1 VVFYIYLNNLGR
13 KRIFIRVYT
22 GLLGALVLVVLL
34 CMSALQLVD
43 HVRGAQFNQNVV
55 RGSLYLITQRLR
67 HDITEQGDLEAR
79 FDAQIDIVSKQKA
92 QLDEYQLSRLE
103 RHDVLILSDDIA
115 HEAKL
120 ITVLDDDNL
129 IKTTLR
135 NVTEVQA
142 QATGQL
148 LLEDWQRS
156 GQPVESFLQNIA
168 PHFGYSMSLLP
179 LDSFDLSR
187 GDLGRMQYGDVLMR
201 IAIDGESA
209 DALVKVPGKEQII
222 RMGPIFAFKR
232 YTPMGI
238 AIIALTG
245 FMLLGLGVYW
255 VVNSFEMRLRKLEQA
270 TSRLSQGH
278 LNARVGIH
286 GSDDPVSRLGQA
298 FNKMADH
305 IQRLISVQREM
316 VRAVSHELRTP
327 VARIRFGVQIIEDTA
342 GDDPFVMKQL
352 TGMDSDI
359 QELDEL
365 IDEILTYARLEEGGP
380 LLDFE
385 LTNIQDLI
393 LQLVDEARPPGNVSV
408 NYGGAVGSQHEAEVE
423 YRYMHRAI
431 QNLIGNACR
440 YAKSQVVVT
449 FSVGADTCRVDVADD
464 GPGIPEEEWN
474 RVFTPFARLDD
485 SRTRSSGGYGL
496 GLSIVRRITYWHG
509 GRAMVSRDEVLGG
522 AKFSLVWPKR
532 HQELS

>member
-1 VVFYIYLNNLGR
+1 MLA
-13 KRIFIRVYT
+13 
-22 GLLGALVLVVLL
+22 ALVAVVLL
-34 CMSALQLVD
+34 CILALKLVD
-43 HVRGAQFNQNVV
+43 HVRGAQFNQDVV
-55 RGSLYLITQRLR
+55 RGSLYLITERLQY
-67 HDITEQGDLEAR
+67 DLSEQGDLEAR
-79 FDAQIDIVSKQKA
+79 FDVQIDIVSYEKA

-103 RHDVLILSDDIA
+103 RNDVLILSDDLGY
-115 HEAKL
+115 EAQL
-120 ITVLDDDNL
+120 VAVLNDDNV
-129 IKTTLR
+129 IRVTLR
-135 NVTEVQA
+135 NVTDIQA

-156 GQPVESFLQNIA
+156 GLAIEEFLVKIS
-168 PHFGYSMSLLP
+168 PHFGYSLGLLP
-179 LDSFDLSR
+179 ISQFDLSK
-187 GDLGRMQYGDVLMR
+187 GDLSRMQYGDVLMR

-209 DALVKVPGKEQII
+209 DAIIKIPGKEQVI
-222 RMGPIFAFKR
+222 RLGPVRVFKQ
-232 YTPMGI
+232 YTPTGI
-238 AIIALTG
+238 VIIALIG

-286 GSDDPVSRLGQA
+286 GSDPVSRLGQA

-327 VARIRFGVQIIEDTA
+327 VARIRFGLQIIEDTA

-385 LTNIQDLI
+385 LTNIQELI
-393 LQLVDEARPPGNVSV
+393 LQLVDEARPPNHVDV
-408 NYGGAVGSQHEAEVE
+408 NYGGAIGSQHEAEVE

-440 YAKSQVVVT
+440 YAKSQVSVT

-464 GPGIPEEEWN
+464 GPGIPEVEWN

-509 GRAMVSRDEVLGG
+509 GRAMVSKDERLGG

-532 HQELS
+532 HQEVS

>member
-1 VVFYIYLNNLGR
+1 VVFYFYLNNIRR
-13 KRIFIRVYT
+13 KHIFIRVYS
-22 GLLGALVLVVLL
+22 GLLAALILVVLL
-34 CMSALQLVD
+34 CMTALQLVD

-55 RGSLYLITQRLR
+55 RGSLHLITQRLR
-67 HDITEQGDLEAR
+67 NDITEQGELEAR
-79 FDAQIDIVSKQKA
+79 FDAQIDIVSKSKA
-92 QLDEYQLSRLE
+92 QLDEYQLSRLA
-103 RHDVLILSDDIA
+103 RHEVLVLSDDIGQ
-115 HEAKL
+115 EAKL
-120 ITVLDDDNL
+120 ITVLNERYL

-135 NVTEVQA
+135 NVTELQA

-156 GQPVESFLQNIA
+156 GQPIETFLEKIS
-168 PHFGYSMSLLP
+168 PHFGYSLSLLP
-179 LDSFDLSR
+179 LDSFELSK

-201 IAIDGESA
+201 IAIGGDSA
-209 DALVKVPGKEQII
+209 DALVKIPGKEQAI

-232 YTPMGI
+232 YTPLGI
-238 AIIALTG
+238 IIIVLTG

-278 LNARVGIH
+278 LNARVGIS
-286 GSDDPVSRLGQA
+286 GSDPVSRLGQA
-298 FNKMADH
+298 FNQMADH

-385 LTNIQDLI
+385 LTNIQELI
-393 LQLVDEARPPGNVSV
+393 LQLVDEARPPEHVDV
-408 NYGGAVGSQHEAEVE
+408 RYGGAVGSQHEAEVE

-431 QNLIGNACR
+431 QSH
-440 YAKSQVVVT
+440 K
-449 FSVGADTCRVDVADD
+449 
-464 GPGIPEEEWN
+464 
-474 RVFTPFARLDD
+474 
-485 SRTRSSGGYGL
+485 
-496 GLSIVRRITYWHG
+496 
-509 GRAMVSRDEVLGG
+509 
-522 AKFSLVWPKR
+522 
-532 HQELS
+532 

>member
-1 VVFYIYLNNLGR
+1 ML
-13 KRIFIRVYT
+13 
-22 GLLGALVLVVLL
+22 
-34 CMSALQLVD
+34 ALQLVD
-43 HVRGAQFNQNVV
+43 HIRGAQFNQNVV
-55 RGSLYLITQRLR
+55 RGSLHLITERLR
-67 HDITEQGDLEAR
+67 YDITEQGDLEAR
-79 FDAQIDIVSKQKA
+79 FDAQIDIVSKEKA
-92 QLDEYQLSRLE
+92 QLDDYQLSRLE
-103 RHDVLILSDDIA
+103 RYDVLLLSGDIGYKAKFITELNDDTFIR
-115 HEAKL
+115 
-120 ITVLDDDNL
+120 ITV
-129 IKTTLR
+129 R
-135 NVTEVQA
+135 NVTELQA

-156 GQPVESFLQNIA
+156 GQTVEVFLQNIS
-168 PHFGYSMSLLP
+168 PHFGYSLSLLP
-179 LDSFDLSR
+179 LESFDLSKS
-187 GDLGRMQYGDVLMR
+187 DLGRMQYGDVLMP
-201 IAIDGESA
+201 IAIDAESL
-209 DALVKVPGKEQII
+209 DALIKVPGKEQVI
-222 RMGPIFAFKR
+222 RLGPIFAFKR

-238 AIIALTG
+238 AIIALMG

-278 LNARVGIH
+278 LNARVGII
-286 GSDDPVSRLGQA
+286 GSDPVSRLGQS

-327 VARIRFGVQIIEDTA
+327 VARIRFGLQIIEDTT
-342 GDDPFVMKQL
+342 GDPFVMKQL

-385 LTNIQDLI
+385 LTNIQNLI
-393 LQLVDEARPPGNVSV
+393 LQLVDEARPPEHVTV
-408 NYGGAVGSQHEAEVE
+408 NYGGALGSQHEAEVE
-423 YRYMHRAI
+423 YRYIHRAI

-449 FSVGADTCRVDVADD
+449 FSIGADTCRVDVADD
-464 GPGIPEEEWN
+464 GPGIPEKEWN

-509 GRAMVSRDEVLGG
+509 GRAMVSHDEVLGG

>member
-1 VVFYIYLNNLGR
+1 MS
-13 KRIFIRVYT
+13 
-22 GLLGALVLVVLL
+22 VVLL
-34 CMSALQLVD
+34 CILALKLVD
-43 HVRGAQFNQNVV
+43 HVRGAQFNQDVV
-55 RGSLYLITQRLR
+55 RGSLYLIAQRLQY
-67 HDITEQGDLEAR
+67 DSTEQGDLEAR
-79 FDAQIDIVSKQKA
+79 FDVQIDIVSYEKA
-92 QLDEYQLSRLE
+92 QLDEYQLSRLN
-103 RHDVLILSDDIA
+103 RNDVLMLSDGLGY
-115 HEAKL
+115 EAQL
-120 ITVLDDDNL
+120 ISVLNDDNV
-129 IKTTLR
+129 IRVTLR
-135 NVTEVQA
+135 NVTEIQA

-156 GQPVESFLQNIA
+156 GLSIENFLVQVA
-168 PHFGYSMSLLP
+168 PHFGYSLGLLP
-179 LDSFDLSR
+179 LSQFDLSK
-187 GDLGRMQYGDVLMR
+187 GDLSRMQYGEVLMR

-209 DALVKVPGKEQII
+209 DAIIKIPGTDQVIRLGPVK
-222 RMGPIFAFKR
+222 AFKQ
-232 YTPMGI
+232 YTPTGI
-238 AIIALTG
+238 VLIALIG

-286 GSDDPVSRLGQA
+286 GSDPVSRLGQS
-298 FNKMADH
+298 FNQMADH

-327 VARIRFGVQIIEDTA
+327 VARIRFGVQIIEDAA

-385 LTNIQDLI
+385 LTNIQELI
-393 LQLVDEARPPGNVSV
+393 LQLVDEARPPSHVAV
-408 NYGGAVGSQHEAEVE
+408 NYGGAIGSQHEAEVE

-440 YAKSQVVVT
+440 YAKSEVNVT
-449 FSVGADTCRVDVADD
+449 FSVGADTCRVDVSDD

-474 RVFTPFARLDD
+474 RIFTPFARLDD

-509 GRAMVSRDEVLGG
+509 GRAMVSRDERLGG

-532 HQELS
+532 HQEVS

>member
-1 VVFYIYLNNLGR
+1 
-13 KRIFIRVYT
+13 
-22 GLLGALVLVVLL
+22 LVVISSML
-34 CMSALQLVD
+34 AFQLVD
-43 HVRGAQFNQNVV
+43 HVRGAQFNQDVV
-55 RGSLYLITQRLR
+55 RGSLHLITERLR
-67 HDITEQGDLEAR
+67 DDITEQGDLEAR
-79 FDAQIDIVSKQKA
+79 FAAKIDIISKEKT
-92 QLDEYQLSRLE
+92 QLDDYQLSRLE
-103 RHDVLILSDDIA
+103 RYDVLILSNNIGYKA
-115 HEAKL
+115 EF
-120 ITVLDDDNL
+120 ITELDADTF
-129 IKTTLR
+129 IRTSVR
-135 NVTEVQA
+135 NVTELQA

-156 GQPVESFLQNIA
+156 GQTVETFLHNIS
-168 PHFGYSMSLLP
+168 PHFGYSLSLHP
-179 LDSFDLSR
+179 LERFELNKSE
-187 GDLGRMQYGDVLMR
+187 LGRKQYGDVLMP
-201 IAIDGESA
+201 IVIDAESV
-209 DALVKVPGKEQII
+209 DVLIKVPGKEQVI
-222 RMGPIFAFKR
+222 RLGPIFAFKR
-232 YTPMGI
+232 YTPTGI
-238 AIIALTG
+238 AIISLIG

-255 VVNSFEMRLRKLEQA
+255 VVNTFEMSLRKLEQA

-278 LNARVGIH
+278 LNARVGII
-286 GSDDPVSRLGQA
+286 GADPVSRLGQS
-298 FNKMADH
+298 FNKNADQ

-327 VARIRFGVQIIEDTA
+327 VARIRFGLQMIEDTS

-385 LTNIQDLI
+385 LTNIQNLI
-393 LQLVDEARPPGNVSV
+393 LQLVDEARPPEHVTL
-408 NYGGAVGSQHEAEVE
+408 NYGGAVGFQHDAEVE

-449 FSVGADTCRVDVADD
+449 FSIGADTCRVDVADD
-464 GPGIPEEEWN
+464 GPGIPEKEWN

-496 GLSIVRRITYWHG
+496 GLSIVRRIAYWHG

>member
-1 VVFYIYLNNLGR
+1 MLALN
-13 KRIFIRVYT
+13 
-22 GLLGALVLVVLL
+22 
-34 CMSALQLVD
+34 LVD
-43 HVRGAQFNQNVV
+43 HIRHVQFNQDVV
-55 RGSLYLITQRLR
+55 RGSLYQISQHLHNDL
-67 HDITEQGDLEAR
+67 TEEEALESL
-79 FDAQIDIVSKQKA
+79 FHLQIDIVSREKA
-92 QLDEYQLSRLE
+92 QLDEYQLSRLS
-103 RHDVLILSDDIA
+103 RNDVLMLND
-115 HEAKL
+115 EL
-120 ITVLDDDNL
+120 GY
-129 IKTTLR
+129 
-135 NVTEVQA
+135 EVQLMSA
-142 QATGQL
+142 LNDDSFMQVTLDSVGEMQGLATGYL

-156 GQPVESFLQNIA
+156 GLSIEDFLIKIS
-168 PHFGYSMSLLP
+168 PHFGYPIVLL
-179 LDSFDLSR
+179 SFSDLDLSAS
-187 GDLGRMQYGDVLMR
+187 DLKRIQNDDVLVR
-201 IAIDGESA
+201 ITVDGESA
-209 DALVKVPGKEQII
+209 DTIIKLPGDDRVI
-222 RMGPIFAFKR
+222 RMGPVKAFKP
-232 YTPMGI
+232 YAPMGMG
-238 AIIALTG
+238 IIIFIG

-255 VVNSFEMRLRKLEQA
+255 VVSSFEMRLRKLEQA

-286 GSDDPVSRLGQA
+286 GSDPVSRLGQS
-298 FNKMADH
+298 FNKMAEH

-327 VARIRFGVQIIEDTA
+327 VARIRFGLQIIEDTA

-385 LTNIQDLI
+385 LTNIQELV
-393 LQLVDEARPPGNVSV
+393 LQLVDEARPPEHVEV
-408 NYGGAVGSQHEAEVE
+408 RFGGAIGSQHEAEVE

-440 YAKSQVVVT
+440 YAKSEVNVT
-449 FSVGADTCRVDVADD
+449 FSVGADTCRIDVADD

-509 GRAMVSRDEVLGG
+509 GRAIVSRDERLGG

-532 HQELS
+532 HQ

>member
-1 VVFYIYLNNLGR
+1 MLALN
-13 KRIFIRVYT
+13 
-22 GLLGALVLVVLL
+22 
-34 CMSALQLVD
+34 LVD
-43 HVRGAQFNQNVV
+43 HIRHVQFNQDVV
-55 RGSLYLITQRLR
+55 RGSLYQISQRLQK
-67 HDITEQGDLEAR
+67 DSTEEEALEQL
-79 FDAQIDIVSKQKA
+79 FHLQIDIVSREKA
-92 QLDEYQLSRLE
+92 QLDEYQLSRLS
-103 RHDVLILSDDIA
+103 RNDVLMLNDELGYEVQLMSA
-115 HEAKL
+115 L
-120 ITVLDDDNL
+120 NNDNFMQV
-129 IKTTLR
+129 TLR
-135 NVTEVQA
+135 SIGKKQGL
-142 QATGQL
+142 ATGRL

-156 GQPVESFLQNIA
+156 GLSIEQFLA
-168 PHFGYSMSLLP
+168 EMSPYFGYPMVLYPISEL
-179 LDSFDLSR
+179 DLSTD
-187 GDLGRMQYGDVLMR
+187 DLKRIQDNDVIVR
-201 IAIDGESA
+201 ITVDGEGA
-209 DALVKVPGKEQII
+209 ETIVKLPGDDQAI
-222 RMGPIFAFKR
+222 RIGPVKAFKP
-232 YTPMGI
+232 YAPLGMGI
-238 AIIALTG
+238 IAFIG

-255 VVNSFEMRLRKLEQA
+255 VVSSFEMRLRKLEQA

-286 GSDDPVSRLGQA
+286 GSDPVSRLGQS
-298 FNKMADH
+298 FNKMAEH

-327 VARIRFGVQIIEDTA
+327 VARIRFGLQIIEDTA

-352 TGMDSDI
+352 SGMDSDI

-385 LTNIQDLI
+385 LTNIQELV
-393 LQLVDEARPPGNVSV
+393 LQLVDEARPPEHVEV
-408 NYGGAVGSQHEAEVE
+408 RFGGSIGSQHEAEVE

-440 YAKSQVVVT
+440 YAKSEVVVT
-449 FSVGADTCRVDVADD
+449 FSVGADTCRIDVADD

-509 GRAMVSRDEVLGG
+509 GRAMVSRDERLGG

-532 HQELS
+532 HQ

>member
-1 VVFYIYLNNLGR
+1 VFYIYLNNLGR

-120 ITVLDDDNL
+120 ITVLDDDHL

>member
-1 VVFYIYLNNLGR
+1 ML
-13 KRIFIRVYT
+13 
-22 GLLGALVLVVLL
+22 ALKF
-34 CMSALQLVD
+34 VD
-43 HVRGAQFNQNVV
+43 HVRGEQFNQDVV
-55 RGSLYLITQRLR
+55 RGSLYLIAQRLQY
-67 HDITEQGDLEAR
+67 DLAEQGDLEAR
-79 FDAQIDIVSKQKA
+79 FDAQIDIISYEKA
-92 QLDEYQLSRLE
+92 QLDEYQLSRLN
-103 RHDVLILSDDIA
+103 RDDILILADDLGY
-115 HEAKL
+115 EAQL
-120 ITVLDDDNL
+120 INVLNDENV
-129 IKTTLR
+129 IRVVLR
-135 NVTEVQA
+135 NVTEIQA

-156 GQPVESFLQNIA
+156 GLPIEEFLEQIS
-168 PHFGYSMSLLP
+168 PHFGYSLNLFP
-179 LDSFDLSR
+179 LDHFDLSK
-187 GDLGRMQYGDVLMR
+187 GDLSRMQYGDVLMR

-209 DALVKVPGKEQII
+209 DAIIKVPGQSRVI
-222 RMGPIFAFKR
+222 RMGPIKAFKQ
-232 YTPMGI
+232 YTPTGI
-238 AIIALTG
+238 VIIVLIG

-278 LNARVGIH
+278 LNARVGIQ
-286 GSDDPVSRLGQA
+286 GSDPVSRLGQS

-342 GDDPFVMKQL
+342 GEDPFVMKQL

-385 LTNIQDLI
+385 LTNIQDLV
-393 LQLVDEARPPGNVSV
+393 LQLVDEARPPEHVEV
-408 NYGGAVGSQHEAEVE
+408 KYGGSIGSQHEAEVE

-440 YAKSQVVVT
+440 YAKSQVNVT

-464 GPGIPEEEWN
+464 GPGIPEAEWN

-509 GRAMVSRDEVLGG
+509 GRAMVSRDERLGG

>member
-1 VVFYIYLNNLGR
+1 ML
-13 KRIFIRVYT
+13 
-22 GLLGALVLVVLL
+22 
-34 CMSALQLVD
+34 ALQLVD
-43 HVRGAQFNQNVV
+43 HVRGAQFNQDVV
-55 RGSLYLITQRLR
+55 RGSLHLITQRLR
-67 HDITEQGDLEAR
+67 YDISEQGDLEAR
-79 FDAQIDIVSKQKA
+79 FDAQIDIVDKEKA

-103 RHDVLILSDDIA
+103 RHDVLILSDDLGS
-115 HEAKL
+115 EAKL
-120 ITVLDDDNL
+120 ITVLDADRVL
-129 IKTTLR
+129 KTTLR

-142 QATGQL
+142 QASGQL

-156 GQPVESFLQNIA
+156 GQLIGDFLENSA
-168 PHFGYSMSLLP
+168 DHFGYPLSLIP
-179 LDSFDLSR
+179 LEDVDLSE
-187 GDLGRMQYGDVLMR
+187 GDLSRMQYGDVLMR
-201 IAIDGESA
+201 IAIGGESA
-209 DALVKVPGKEQII
+209 DALIKVPGEPQII
-222 RMGPIFAFKR
+222 RMGPIHSFKR

-238 AIIALTG
+238 MIIALTG

-255 VVNSFEMRLRKLEQA
+255 VVNSFEVRLRKLEQA

-278 LNARVGIH
+278 LNARVGIN
-286 GSDDPVSRLGQA
+286 GSDPVSRLGQA

-327 VARIRFGVQIIEDTA
+327 VARIRFGVQIIEDSV
-342 GDDPFVMKQL
+342 GDDPFVAKQL

-393 LQLVDEARPPGNVSV
+393 LQLVDEARPPEHVEV
-408 NYGGAVGSQHEAEVE
+408 NYGGAIGSQHEAEVE

-440 YAKSQVVVT
+440 YAKSQVIVT

-509 GRAMVSRDEVLGG
+509 GRAMVSKDERLGG

-532 HQELS
+532 HQEDNE